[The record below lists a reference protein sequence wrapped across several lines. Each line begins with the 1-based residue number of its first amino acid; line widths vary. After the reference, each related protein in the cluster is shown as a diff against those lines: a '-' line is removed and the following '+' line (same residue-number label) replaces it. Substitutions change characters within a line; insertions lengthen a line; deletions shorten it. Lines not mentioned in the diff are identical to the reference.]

1 MAAIDLARGV
11 TFAALD
17 PALLIATMSLVGV
30 LLVGAVV
37 IAFVRR
43 WQQLQRRSSLSPSAS
58 DQLAQFRALHEQGRI
73 SEEEF
78 RRLRAVLSEEIRKEN
93 DLPMPAPAA
102 PAPQPSPAIQ
112 AAPPAPAP
120 APPPEG
126 PKEPPPETGIRPA

>member
-1 MAAIDLARGV
+1 MAAIELARGG

-17 PALLIATMSLVGV
+17 PALFIPAMSLVAA
-30 LLVGAVV
+30 LLVGAVI

-93 DLPMPAPAA
+93 ALPPPPAPAVPPSSVA
-102 PAPQPSPAIQ
+102 QP
-112 AAPPAPAP
+112 APPAP
-120 APPPEG
+120 PET
-126 PKEPPPETGIRPA
+126 KDPPPETGIRPA